1 LQIVAVVRNPLEVV
15 ISLNRRNGFSIA
27 LGLTLWQIYAK
38 RILEDTSP
46 AERLVTHYDSY
57 FLEPEQ
63 EITRVLAFLGLD
75 HGQDRQALKSAA
87 VPALRH
93 HRKSMRD
100 LEEHGFPGEVIELY
114 LRLCDEAGWVESLS
128 GPADN
133 SPESFSALFSGMS
146 SSIALGAGRV
156 DLIRVENE
164 ILKRTIA
171 DFSDA
176 VANREARILDL
187 ELALNN
193 HEVLRAELITMRDSQ
208 IAERDSQIAERD
220 SQIAERDSQ
229 IAERDRQIAVRD
241 GQIADREGQIAE
253 RDGQIAER
261 DGRLLERDSI
271 IARRDQIIQEQVQRI
286 AQQSEALAQLR
297 GQVAAL
303 TESLSENDRNREIAE
318 IHERELRLMLTN
330 LQAAQL
336 QRDNEIMGTLGAV
349 LSRYAPNAPAAIYHR
364 KLVGNVRQFVE
375 SHVPSGAHMLVTT
388 YGDEAML
395 LLGDRSTESF
405 PRSTSG
411 PSGDYTD
418 VRGSEAIIQLESL
431 RNAGAGF
438 LLVPSPALP
447 WLASH
452 PELERHLE
460 ERYAIVARERGIGT
474 IYALASQK
482 GRIPA

>member
-1 LQIVAVVRNPLEVV
+1 
-15 ISLNRRNGFSIA
+15 
-27 LGLTLWQIYAK
+27 LTLWQIYAE
-38 RILEDTSP
+38 RVLQDTSP
-46 AERLVTHYDSY
+46 DERLVTHFDSY
-57 FLEPEQ
+57 FLDPER
-63 EITRVLAFLGLD
+63 EISRVLDFLDLNHDPDLPGL
-75 HGQDRQALKSAA
+75 RTAA

-93 HRKSMRD
+93 HRKSVGD

-128 GPADN
+128 GPTDDRPKA
-133 SPESFSALFSGMS
+133 FSALFSGMPF
-146 SSIALGAGRV
+146 SIALGAGRV

-164 ILKRTIA
+164 ILKRSNA
-171 DFSDA
+171 DYA
-176 VANREARILDL
+176 EALTKREARILEL
-187 ELALNN
+187 ELALKN
-193 HEVLRAELITMRDSQ
+193 HEELA
-208 IAERDSQIAERD
+208 AERDSRVAMRDGQVAERD
-220 SQIAERDSQ
+220 
-229 IAERDRQIAVRD
+229 
-241 GQIADREGQIAE
+241 GQIAE

-261 DGRLLERDSI
+261 DARLLERNAM
-271 IARRDQIIQEQVQRI
+271 IARRDHTIQEQVQQI

-303 TESLSENDRNREIAE
+303 KESLSESERNREIAE

-375 SHVPSGAHMLVTT
+375 SHVPSGARMLVST

-411 PSGDYTD
+411 QSGDYTD

-431 RNAGAGF
+431 RNAGAEF
-438 LLVPSPALP
+438 LLVPSSALP
-447 WLASH
+447 WLATH
-452 PELERHLE
+452 PDLERHLE
-460 ERYAIVARERGIGT
+460 ERYAIIARERGIGT
-474 IYALASQK
+474 IYSLASKQ